1 MNDHEQEYL
10 DKQEAQNL
18 RTQANQTAL
27 RAAAEHKQRTVH
39 NENFLNELRKA
50 DLDPDDEA
58 FDFAIEDEFSDW
70 FSGAKAVTNRGDEWD
85 LQADLIMQNKRERA
99 VAERRPGRLLRD
111 RPFLRASMQG
121 ADSPPADAYA
131 RDDIPGDR
139 EYWISQTAA
148 ADTASNPVTS
158 RQFSQIYGAAEVA
171 ADLMTLSRNG
181 AGLDSVSTVKT
192 ETTTRREEEEDST
205 ASRVGRI
212 LE

>member
-70 FSGAKAVTNRGDEWD
+70 FSGAKAVTNRGDEAAGG
-85 LQADLIMQNKRERA
+85 LNL
-99 VAERRPGRLLRD
+99 RLLLRQA
-111 RPFLRASMQG
+111 RPLLLRA
-121 ADSPPADAYA
+121 PH
-131 RDDIPGDR
+131 
-139 EYWISQTAA
+139 
-148 ADTASNPVTS
+148 
-158 RQFSQIYGAAEVA
+158 
-171 ADLMTLSRNG
+171 
-181 AGLDSVSTVKT
+181 
-192 ETTTRREEEEDST
+192 
-205 ASRVGRI
+205 
-212 LE
+212 